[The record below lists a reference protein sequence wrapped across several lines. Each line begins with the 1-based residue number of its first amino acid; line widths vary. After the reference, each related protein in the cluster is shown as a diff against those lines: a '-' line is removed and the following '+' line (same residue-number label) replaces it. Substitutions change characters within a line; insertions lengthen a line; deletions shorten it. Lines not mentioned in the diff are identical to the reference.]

1 MPEFNYTAVDDYG
14 REKRGRAVADNEAAL
29 VGALRGEG
37 QHLVRASEAGGGRA
51 TTSLRE
57 VRILE
62 RVTRRDLIFFTTQLA
77 TMVATGVGLVEGL
90 KEVEDQ
96 ARKMALRRVVGAIR
110 RDVESGQS
118 LSDAMS
124 RHPRV
129 FDDLYQN
136 IVRAGEATGN
146 MEQALE
152 DLVKNLEWQAELTSR
167 VREAAVYPAIVVS
180 MLFLL
185 GAVLVGFTIPRFLQT
200 YSQLHTDMQ
209 LPLPSRMVMGLSTAI
224 RTFGPILVPAMIVG
238 FVALN
243 MYRQTPHGGVAVS
256 RFVLKIPVIGELFRK
271 VALSRFAHYFAS
283 LHDSG
288 LEVAPSLRIVER
300 LIGNPYIEQRFRL
313 AVDRVMDGE
322 SLSRALQTVGE
333 FPPIVIQMIALGE
346 RTGRMGKSLADVR
359 RYFDR
364 EVDTTVKRAI
374 ALFGP
379 AMLIVLA
386 GVFVIMALA
395 FYLPLFQLLRGLQ

>member
-1 MPEFNYTAVDDYG
+1 MPEFIYTAVDDYG
-14 REKRGRAVADNEAAL
+14 RENRGRTVADSEAAL
-29 VGALRGEG
+29 AGALREEG
-37 QHLVRASEAGGGRA
+37 KHLVAATPAGIAATSRLSEI
-51 TTSLRE
+51 
-57 VRILE
+57 RILE
-62 RVTRRDLIFFTTQLA
+62 RVNRRDLIFFTNQLS

-90 KEVEDQ
+90 KEVESQ
-96 ARKMALRRVVGAIR
+96 AKKMALKRVIGAIR

-118 LSDAMS
+118 LSDAMA
-124 RHPRV
+124 RHPKV
-129 FDDLYQN
+129 FNELYLN

-146 MEQALE
+146 MEQALD
-152 DLVKNLEWQAELTSR
+152 DLVKNLEWQDELTGR
-167 VREAAVYPAIVVS
+167 VREAAVYPVIVVT
-180 MLFLL
+180 MLFML

-200 YSQLHTDMQ
+200 YAQLHSEMQ
-209 LPLPSRMVMGLSTAI
+209 LPLPSRMVMGLSNAI
-224 RTFGPILVPAMIVG
+224 RTFGPIMVPALLVAFVG
-238 FVALN
+238 LN
-243 MYRQTPHGGVAVS
+243 MYRQTPKGAIAVS
-256 RFVLKIPVIGELFRK
+256 RYVLRIPVIGELFRK

-288 LEVAPSLRIVER
+288 LEVAPSLAVVER
-300 LIGNPYIEQRFRL
+300 LIGNPYIAQRFQV

-322 SLSRALQTVGE
+322 SLSRALQIVGE

-364 EVDTTVKRAI
+364 EVDTTVKRAV

-379 AMLIVLA
+379 IMLVVLA